1 MIDQVNLGVLRTVLA
16 VQTAFARRL
25 RREEGQAFV
34 EYALVLTLVAVAVAL
49 LTQWSAFTS
58 AISGSLGRVIN
69 VLKNNS

>member
-16 VQTAFARRL
+16 VETAFTRRV